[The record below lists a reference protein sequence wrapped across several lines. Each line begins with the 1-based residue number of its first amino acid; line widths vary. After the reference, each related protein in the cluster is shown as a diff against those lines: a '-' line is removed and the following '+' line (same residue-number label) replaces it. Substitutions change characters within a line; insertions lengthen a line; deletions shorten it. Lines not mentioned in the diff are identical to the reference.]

1 MTNEEVIK
9 NLNQIS
15 KMYGHKWQKEPQ
27 AILIS
32 EALSMA
38 IEALEK
44 QIPKKPY
51 YEGDGYDED
60 GEMVYDIWRC
70 PNCDEKYEYD
80 YDIYDY
86 CPNCGQAIDWEE
98 GEQNG

>member
-1 MTNEEVIK
+1 MTNEEATVRIK
-9 NLNQIS
+9 NHMKIH
-15 KMYGHKWQKEPQ
+15 KMHEPQ

-44 QIPKKPY
+44 HIPKKPY

-60 GEMVYDIWRC
+60 GEIVYDIWRC

-86 CPNCGQAIDWEE
+86 CPNCGQAIDWKE
-98 GEQNG
+98 GE